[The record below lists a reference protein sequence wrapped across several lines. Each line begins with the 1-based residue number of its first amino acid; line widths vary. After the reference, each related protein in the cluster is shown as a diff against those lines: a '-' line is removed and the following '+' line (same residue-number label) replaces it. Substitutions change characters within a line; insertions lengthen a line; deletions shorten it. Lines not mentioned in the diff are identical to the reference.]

1 MRLIAGTDIALD
13 RIAIAFL
20 LCLPLAA
27 CSSDPDARDDPPA
40 IVNFYNW
47 FDYIGPQ
54 TLPDFTRETG
64 IKVNYD
70 VYDADETLDGKL
82 LAGKSGYDV
91 VIATSTRFA
100 RQHAAGLFQ
109 ALDWSRLPN
118 ARDLDPYHM
127 TKLQELDPDNKFGVP
142 HSWGTTG
149 LAYDADRILERM
161 PHAPLDSWALLF
173 DPQVAAKF
181 QDCGIALLDSPSDV
195 VPSALQYLGRS
206 AASEDADD
214 LRDAMAVIAGIR
226 PFVRYFHSSSFVDDL
241 ANGEICMALV
251 WSGSAVLAQRSSA
264 GLNLKYVVPKEG
276 SQIWFQV
283 MAIPADADH
292 VDNAYRLIDHLLTAR
307 AAADFTNATYYPSA
321 TKVAPDS
328 IEATIHTDSAVF
340 PPESVRQRLTAMPP
354 QSLDYE
360 RRRLRQWAVMKSG
373 KIAD

>member
-1 MRLIAGTDIALD
+1 MTLDMSVHGRPSALTLV
-13 RIAIAFL
+13 ATML
-20 LCLPLAA
+20 LALSG
-27 CSSDPDARDDPPA
+27 CSSERDSRDESPA

-47 FDYIGPQ
+47 FDYIGPD
-54 TLPDFTRETG
+54 TLPEFTKATN

-91 VIATSTRFA
+91 VVSTSTRFA

-109 ALDWSRLPN
+109 ALDWSKLPS
-118 ARDLDPYHM
+118 ARELDPYHM
-127 TKLQELDPDNKFGVP
+127 EKLEELDPDNRFGVP
-142 HSWGTTG
+142 HSWGSTG
-149 LAYDADRILERM
+149 LAYDADRILARM
-161 PHAPLDSWALLF
+161 PQAPLDSWALLF
-173 DPQVAAKF
+173 DPATAAKF

-195 VPSALQYLGRS
+195 VPSALQYLGRD
-206 AASEDADD
+206 AASEDETD

-226 PFVRYFHSSSFVDDL
+226 PFVRYFHSSAFVDDL

-251 WSGSAVLAQRSSA
+251 WSGSAVLAQHSSA

-276 SQIWFQV
+276 GQIWFQV

-307 AAADFTNATYYPSA
+307 AATDFTNATYYPSA
-321 TKVAPDS
+321 TKVAPERIDAA
-328 IEATIHTDSAVF
+328 IRIDPAVF
-340 PPESVRQRLTAMPP
+340 PPESIRERLTAVPP

-373 KIAD
+373 QSAD